1 MRDQYAKP
9 PMSDVVSAAFE
20 AFSEPTRSQLL
31 HVRCLIFKVA
41 EETPGVGPLTETL
54 KWGEPAYLTA
64 TSRSGSTIRLGV
76 LKSQANTA
84 AILFNCQTSLV
95 ETFRTQFPD
104 GFVYHGNRAILL
116 PSSAPLPEPALSI
129 CLAMALTYHRRAL
142 LTINRPGKA

>member
-1 MRDQYAKP
+1 MRDHYAKP
-9 PMSDVVSAAFE
+9 PMSNVVSAAFE

-31 HVRCLIFKVA
+31 RIRCLIFEVA
-41 EETPGVGPLTETL
+41 EETPGVGPLMEAL

-64 TSRSGSTIRLGV
+64 ATHSGSTIRLGV
-76 LKSQANTA
+76 LKSQADTA

-104 GFVYHGNRAILL
+104 AFAYHGNRAILL
-116 PSSAPLPEPALSI
+116 PPSAPLPEPALSI
-129 CLAMALTYHRRAL
+129 CLAMALTYHHRTL